1 MAQYTYTQ
9 YCRDGRIATV
19 DSENLSTY
27 GKIEALRQYGHR
39 NLNGGIPGAPAKK
52 TPLVTIENLLEDP
65 AAIASAL
72 MKRNP
77 GKPITDADIAE
88 VQRKLISRVKQ
99 AFDKTYE
106 AANRRLRMY
115 GAKFGQPAPKPMP
128 APKPA
133 PKPADLERR
142 TQQCMFDITPTE
154 TSHLRPDGKRKR

>member
-77 GKPITDADIAE
+77 GKPVTDADIAE
-88 VQRKLISRVKQ
+88 VQRTLISRVRQ

-106 AANRRLRMY
+106 AANRRLRQY
-115 GAKFGQPAPKPMP
+115 GAQFGHPV
-128 APKPA
+128 PKPA
-133 PKPADLERR
+133 PKPSPTPANLERR
-142 TQQCMFDITPTE
+142 TQQYLCDVTQTE